1 MALLRAGQI
10 SGRVGGTG
18 TGFSIISGSVTA
30 SVDTGNSIFLIQ
42 SGSQTFFSVS
52 SSGAVIVTGSASD
65 LFLVKNANNQ
75 TLLRVSQSGVI
86 VVSTQSAAPTGVAPN
101 GGIYFTSSS
110 FFVGLD

>member
-10 SGRVGGTG
+10 SGSVGGTG
-18 TGFSIISGSVTA
+18 TGFSITSGSVTA
-30 SVDTGNSIFLIQ
+30 SVNVSNDIFLIQ
-42 SGSQTFFSVS
+42 SASQTYFSVS

-86 VVSTQSAAPTGVAPN
+86 VIATQSAAPTGIAPN